1 MDRESSP
8 AFAVLRASS
17 KRLLLFIEGEI
28 ARQGGGPVTLRMDEL
43 QVVGSRN
50 VVLPGLSELHGLGL
64 IDWRRSRY
72 SKRHLIAPKRHLIAL
87 SDRWRAIETPKH
99 ARIVSAVARVQLP
112 VPSTAAST
120 APRSRRPRPPAHH

>member
-72 SKRHLIAPKRHLIAL
+72 SKRHLIAL

-99 ARIVSAVARVQLP
+99 ARIVSAVARVQRP
-112 VPSTAAST
+112 VPSTAASA
-120 APRSRRPRPPAHH
+120 APRLRRPRPPAHH